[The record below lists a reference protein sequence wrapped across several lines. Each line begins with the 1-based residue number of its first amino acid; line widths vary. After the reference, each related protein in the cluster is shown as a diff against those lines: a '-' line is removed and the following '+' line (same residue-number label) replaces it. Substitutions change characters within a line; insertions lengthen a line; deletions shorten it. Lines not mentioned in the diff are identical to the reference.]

1 MQTHW
6 PVLWLSGSWK
16 TRAAGM
22 RTKAR
27 FWEITPIN
35 ALASANARSESIVG
49 YSENVPTGL
58 PVSPPRSPVRG
69 GWGANATWYLS
80 TSNSFMTSRRGT
92 RESQPAWLAGLAS
105 LASFDHAVCRR
116 RADTKFRS
124 DPTHAPTLRM
134 QPLSVFRARLM
145 SRVKTRL
152 TTEFS
157 GDRMP
162 ISPPPTELE
171 SHG

>member
-1 MQTHW
+1 MHD
-6 PVLWLSGSWK
+6 
-16 TRAAGM
+16 AD
-22 RTKAR
+22 
-27 FWEITPIN
+27 
-35 ALASANARSESIVG
+35 RSEQLAARNPRIPFSAAQSQSQQQSPRKWPQRNSRCVVG
-49 YSENVPTGL
+49 DSENVPTGL